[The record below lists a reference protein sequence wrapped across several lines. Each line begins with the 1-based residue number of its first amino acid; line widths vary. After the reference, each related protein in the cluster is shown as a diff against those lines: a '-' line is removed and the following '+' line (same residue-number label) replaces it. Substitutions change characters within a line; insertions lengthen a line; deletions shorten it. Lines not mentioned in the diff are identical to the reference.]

1 MTAGMNR
8 RRLLIAAAAGLLA
21 AGGGAVALA
30 AGRKE
35 KVIKITARR
44 FTYLPNQV
52 TLKKGEPVVLE
63 FTSADV
69 VMGFNAPDFNVR
81 ADVVPGQTARVRLV
95 PDKVG
100 TFTYLCDIFCG
111 DGHEQMNGTIRVLA

>member
-1 MTAGMNR
+1 MIPQDAILKSDWE
-8 RRLLIAAAAGLLA
+8 LLQKGLKPKP
-21 AGGGAVALA
+21 
-30 AGRKE
+30 KE

-44 FTYLPNQV
+44 FTYLPNEV
-52 TLKKGEPVVLE
+52 TLKKGVPAVLE

-69 VMGFNAPDFNVR
+69 VMGFSAPDFNVR
-81 ADVVPGQTARVRLV
+81 ADIVPGQVARVRLV

-111 DGHEQMNGTIRVLA
+111 DGHEQMNGTIRVFV

>member
-1 MTAGMNR
+1 MKR
-8 RRLLIAAAAGLLA
+8 RALLRGAAAALAAAAGFW
-21 AGGGAVALA
+21 ALPA
-30 AGRKE
+30 RPQE

-63 FTSADV
+63 FASADV
-69 VMGFNAPDFNVR
+69 VMGFSAPDFNVR
-81 ADVVPGQTARVRLV
+81 ADIVPGQPARVRLV

-100 TFTYLCDIFCG
+100 TFPYICDIFCG
-111 DGHEQMNGTIRVLA
+111 DGHEQMGGTIHVVA

>member
-1 MTAGMNR
+1 MKRRTLFAGI
-8 RRLLIAAAAGLLA
+8 LGSVLSGLGVWAAAQPKERVVKI
-21 AGGGAVALA
+21 VA
-30 AGRKE
+30 RK
-35 KVIKITARR
+35 

-69 VMGFNAPDFNVR
+69 VMGFNAPDFNIR
-81 ADVVPGQTARVRLV
+81 ADIVPGQVARVRFV

-100 TFTYLCDIFCG
+100 DFEYLCDIFCG
-111 DGHEQMNGTIRVLA
+111 DGHEQMHGRIKVVA

>member
-1 MTAGMNR
+1 MNR
-8 RRLLIAAAAGLLA
+8 RAVLRAGLAGLLV
-21 AGGGAVALA
+21 AGGGTLALA

-44 FTYLPNQV
+44 FTYLPNEV
-52 TLKKGEPVVLE
+52 TLKKGVPVILE

-69 VMGFNAPDFNVR
+69 VMGFNAPDFKVR
-81 ADVVPGQTARVRLV
+81 ADIVPGQVVRVRLV

-111 DGHEQMNGTIRVLA
+111 DGHEQMNGTLRVVA

>member
-1 MTAGMNR
+1 MKRRDVLRAG
-8 RRLLIAAAAGLLA
+8 LAGLLA
-21 AGGGAVALA
+21 AGGALALA

-44 FTYLPNQV
+44 FTYLPNEV
-52 TLKKGEPVVLE
+52 TLKRGVPVVLE

-69 VMGFNAPDFNVR
+69 VMGFSAPDFNVR
-81 ADVVPGQTARVRLV
+81 ADIVPGQVARVRLV

-100 TFTYLCDIFCG
+100 TFAYLCDIFCG
-111 DGHEQMNGTIRVLA
+111 DGHEQMNGTIRVVA